1 MTGSG
6 RIWIPYFM
14 SLSSSKFKKPGTQRG
29 HINKKTYSLFNNQTK
44 EAAIIDSRLLPLSDS
59 NNTQNAWHGSSGL
72 VEVKSP
78 ALSLA
83 NFQVN
88 QSFSLVLRCVW
99 FSYQR
104 RVNERRVC
112 AIFSTLM
119 NNSDKG
125 PHLRCHRLSCDEIGS
140 HTVYILGHRHV
151 HRTHT

>member
-1 MTGSG
+1 
-6 RIWIPYFM
+6 M
-14 SLSSSKFKKPGTQRG
+14 STRKRTVSLTTKPRKQP
-29 HINKKTYSLFNNQTK
+29 SLTI
-44 EAAIIDSRLLPLSDS
+44 ASYPCLTA
-59 NNTQNAWHGSSGL
+59 TTHNAWHGSSGL

-88 QSFSLVLRCVW
+88 QSFSRVLRCVW

-119 NNSDKG
+119 NNSTSPLSPPVLRWNRRWNRLTHKHEDKAG
-125 PHLRCHRLSCDEIGS
+125 CRMVKCLVGGVFVCF
-140 HTVYILGHRHV
+140 ILFWCKAV
-151 HRTHT
+151 PSNWF